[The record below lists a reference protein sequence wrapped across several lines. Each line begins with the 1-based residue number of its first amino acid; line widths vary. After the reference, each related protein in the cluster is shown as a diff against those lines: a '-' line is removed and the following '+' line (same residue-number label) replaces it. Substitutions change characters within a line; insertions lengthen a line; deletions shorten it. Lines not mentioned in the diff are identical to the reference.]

1 MSKALRETVF
11 QLTTHRIEALGDGVF
26 AIVMTLLVL
35 EIHVP
40 HAHGGGGLVS
50 ALAEMWPK
58 FLCYGISFVTLGV
71 YWVAHHL
78 HFYTIKRADRA
89 LLWINIL
96 FLMCVSLV
104 PFSTA
109 LIGEHYRERTA
120 VVFFGANMILISSVL
135 YIHWAYA
142 TRRHRLVNPDVTPR
156 FVTSVKHVILMGPV
170 VYLIAIGCSFI
181 DTKISLALY
190 LLVNLL
196 YIIPGGAHLYL
207 KHRTAS
213 SGE

>member
-1 MSKALRETVF
+1 MSKSLREPIFT
-11 QLTTHRIEALGDGVF
+11 LTTHRIEALGDGVF
-26 AIVMTLLVL
+26 AIVMTLLIL

-40 HAHGGGGLVS
+40 QSHGGGGLAS
-50 ALAEMWPK
+50 ALAAMWPK

-78 HFYTIKRADRA
+78 HFYTIKRANRA

-96 FLMCVSLV
+96 FLMCVSVV

-109 LIGEHYRERTA
+109 LIGEHYQERTA
-120 VVFFGANMILISSVL
+120 VVFFGVNMILISLVL
-135 YIHWAYA
+135 YLHWAYA
-142 TRRHRLVNPDVTPR
+142 TRGHRLVDPEITPR
-156 FVTSVKHVILMGPV
+156 FVTSVKHVILMGPA
-170 VYLIAIGCSFI
+170 VYIIAIGSSFLN
-181 DTKISLALY
+181 TKISLALY

-207 KHRTAS
+207 KHRPANS
-213 SGE
+213 